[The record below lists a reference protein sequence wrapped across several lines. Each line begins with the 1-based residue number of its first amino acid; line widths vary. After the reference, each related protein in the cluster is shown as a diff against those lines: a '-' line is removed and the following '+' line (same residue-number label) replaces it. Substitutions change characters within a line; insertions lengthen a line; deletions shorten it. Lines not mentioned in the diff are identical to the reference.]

1 MSASFKLPSSTSI
14 FPNNDNLW
22 SLLNTHIHKSYNTHT
37 LEALLHMG
45 IFSRKEATLVVEATD
60 FVEMFDLDEEAT
72 QKQILALT
80 VFLALILLLRLW
92 SGARMKMLSG
102 EHVLTIT
109 ALNDATLF
117 QEVFLAYLNA
127 ALLEPILAIGGM
139 EEVKGGELAINFL
152 TGAAIC
158 WWIWLLTDAFD
169 FTDVMQFYKYHF
181 DFREEAEANKKKF
194 SFLRFTKREDDSLF
208 ERQSL
213 VGSLNK
219 DVALWFMLMCIG
231 AAWLPGIAVTHRDA
245 LHAYAV
251 VGMWSIMHHTARRAT
266 TWSAGYVVVHVHTC
280 LLEALLLSHHIFSSS
295 FLFVKYY

>member
-1 MSASFKLPSSTSI
+1 
-14 FPNNDNLW
+14 
-22 SLLNTHIHKSYNTHT
+22 
-37 LEALLHMG
+37 MG
-45 IFSRKEATLVVEATD
+45 IFSRLNATITTNTTTVVECL
-60 FVEMFDLDEEAT
+60 EEEAT
-72 QKQILALT
+72 RNQILALGL
-80 VFLALILLLRLW
+80 FLAIILVVRLW
-92 SGARMKMLSG
+92 SSSRMKMLSG
-102 EHVLTIT
+102 EHVLAIA

-139 EEVKGGELAINFL
+139 EEAKGSEFAINLL

-169 FTDVMQFYKYHF
+169 FTDVMQFYKYQG
-181 DFREEAEANKKKF
+181 FREQADADKKKYG
-194 SFLRFTKREDDSLF
+194 FLKFGKKEDDSLW

-213 VGSLNK
+213 VGSLKK

-251 VGMWSIMHHTARRAT
+251 VGMWFIMHHTARRAT
-266 TWSAGYVVVHVHTC
+266 TWSAG
-280 LLEALLLSHHIFSSS
+280 
-295 FLFVKYY
+295 